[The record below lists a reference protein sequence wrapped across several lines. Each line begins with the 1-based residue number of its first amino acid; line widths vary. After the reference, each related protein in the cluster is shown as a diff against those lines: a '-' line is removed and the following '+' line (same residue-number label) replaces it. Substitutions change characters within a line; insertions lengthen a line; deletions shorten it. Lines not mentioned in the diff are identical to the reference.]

1 MASLGQPVVSVRT
14 LRSGVVGAPMIGY
27 LAYVGRRLAQF
38 VLVVFI
44 GINLAYVI
52 THASPIDP
60 VEQSIS
66 AVTSY
71 GNTAPEAI
79 EQMRTSLRELYGL
92 GGSPVAQYLVFW
104 KRILGVDFGPSMS
117 AFPTPVS
124 TLIGRALPWTAGLL
138 VVSTIVA
145 WGLGSLL
152 GGLAGYY
159 RNSRGL
165 KLMGVIAMGLHPI
178 PYYILALVLLIVFG
192 FIWPVLP
199 ISGGS
204 AMNLP
209 QTLTFDFVIS
219 VLQHAILPAL
229 SLILIGVGSW
239 FLGMRALVSNVVTED
254 YVVYAELAGVRPWRV
269 LSSYVMRNALPP
281 QLTGLAISLGGIF
294 NGAVITE
301 KVFGYPGV
309 GSLLV
314 DAVYAGDY
322 GLVLGVTTVSILG
335 VSIGVLV
342 IDLLYPLLD
351 PRVKV
356 S

>member
-1 MASLGQPVVSVRT
+1 M
-14 LRSGVVGAPMIGY
+14 SGYAG
-27 LAYVGRRLAQF
+27 YVGRRLAQF
-38 VLVVFI
+38 LLVVFI
-44 GINLAYVI
+44 GINIAYVV

-66 AVTSY
+66 AVTSF

-79 EQMRTSLRELYGL
+79 DRMRHSLRELYGL
-92 GGSPVAQYLVFW
+92 GGTPVQQYLTFW
-104 KRILGVDFGPSMS
+104 KRILSADFGPSLS
-117 AFPTPVS
+117 AFPTPVG

-138 VVSTIVA
+138 TVSTIIA
-145 WGLGSLL
+145 WVLGNLL

-159 RNSRGL
+159 RQSRGL

-178 PYYILALVLLIVFG
+178 PYYILAMLLLILFG

-199 ISGGS
+199 ISGG
-204 AMNLP
+204 ATMNLP
-209 QTLTFDFVIS
+209 QTLTPEFVWS

-239 FLGMRALVSNVVTED
+239 FLGMRSLVSNVLAED
-254 YVVYAELAGVRPWRV
+254 YVVYAELAGVKSWRI
-269 LSSYVMRNALPP
+269 LTSYVMRNALVP
-281 QLTGLAISLGGIF
+281 QVTGLAMSLGGIF

-301 KVFGYPGV
+301 KVFGYPGL

-322 GLVLGVTTVSILG
+322 GLVLGVTTISILG
-335 VSIGVLV
+335 VSVGVLA

>member
-1 MASLGQPVVSVRT
+1 
-14 LRSGVVGAPMIGY
+14 
-27 LAYVGRRLAQF
+27 
-38 VLVVFI
+38 
-44 GINLAYVI
+44 
-52 THASPIDP
+52 
-60 VEQSIS
+60 
-66 AVTSY
+66 
-71 GNTAPEAI
+71 
-79 EQMRTSLRELYGL
+79 
-92 GGSPVAQYLVFW
+92 
-104 KRILGVDFGPSMS
+104 MS

-138 VVSTIVA
+138 VVSTVTT
-145 WGLGSLL
+145 WVLGNLL

-159 RNSRGL
+159 QNSRGL

-178 PYYILALVLLIVFG
+178 PYYILALLLLIVFG
-192 FIWPVLP
+192 FLWPVLP
-199 ISGGS
+199 IAGGS

-209 QTLTFDFVIS
+209 QGWTRDFFFS

-229 SLILIGVGSW
+229 SLILIGIGSW
-239 FLGMRALVSNVVTED
+239 FLGMRSLVSNVVTED
-254 YVVYAELAGVRPWRV
+254 YVIYAELAGVKSRRI
-269 LSSYVMRNALPP
+269 LASYVMRNALVP
-281 QLTGLAISLGGIF
+281 QVTGLAISLGGIF

-322 GLVLGVTTVSILG
+322 GLVLGVTTISILG
-335 VSIGVLV
+335 VSIGVLA

>member
-1 MASLGQPVVSVRT
+1 MS
-14 LRSGVVGAPMIGY
+14 GY
-27 LAYVGRRLAQF
+27 LAYIVKRLLQF

-52 THASPIDP
+52 THATPIDP

-66 AVTSY
+66 VVTSF

-79 EQMRTSLRELYGL
+79 EQMRISLRELYGL
-92 GGSPVAQYLVFW
+92 EGSPIEQYWVFW
-104 KRILGVDFGPSMS
+104 KRILRADFGPSMS
-117 AFPTPVS
+117 AFPTPVA
-124 TLIGRALPWTAGLL
+124 TLIARALPWTAGLL
-138 VVSTIVA
+138 VVSTIVT
-145 WGLGSLL
+145 WVLGNLL

-159 RNSRGL
+159 QKSRGL
-165 KLMGVIAMGLHPI
+165 KLMGVIAMGLHPM
-178 PYYILALVLLIVFG
+178 PYYILALLLLIVFG
-192 FIWPVLP
+192 FLWPVLP
-199 ISGGS
+199 ITGGS

-209 QTLTFDFVIS
+209 QAWTFDFIS
-219 VLQHAILPAL
+219 SVSKHAILPAM

-239 FLGMRALVSNVVTED
+239 FLGMRSLVSNIVTED
-254 YVVYAELAGVRPWRV
+254 YVVYAELAGVKSRRI
-269 LSSYVMRNALPP
+269 LSSYVMRNALVP
-281 QLTGLAISLGGIF
+281 QVTGLAISLGGIF

-301 KVFGYPGV
+301 KVFGYPGI

-322 GLVLGVTTVSILG
+322 GLVLGVTTISIIG

>member
-1 MASLGQPVVSVRT
+1 MS
-14 LRSGVVGAPMIGY
+14 GY
-27 LAYVGRRLAQF
+27 LAYVGRRLGQF
-38 VLVVFI
+38 LLVVFI
-44 GINLAYVI
+44 GINIAYVV

-66 AVTSY
+66 AVTSF
-71 GNTAPEAI
+71 GNTAPGAI
-79 EQMRTSLRELYGL
+79 EQMRNSLRELYGL
-92 GGSPVAQYLVFW
+92 SGTPVEQYLLFW
-104 KRILGVDFGPSMS
+104 KRILRADFGPSMS
-117 AFPTPVS
+117 AFPTPVG

-145 WGLGSLL
+145 WGLGNLL

-159 RNSRGL
+159 RQSRGL

-178 PYYILALVLLIVFG
+178 PYYILAMLLLIVFG
-192 FIWPVLP
+192 FLWPVLP
-199 ISGGS
+199 ITGGS

-209 QTLTFDFVIS
+209 QTWTPEFVVS

-239 FLGMRALVSNVVTED
+239 FLGMRSLVSNVLAED
-254 YVVYAELAGVRPWRV
+254 FVVYAELAGVRSWRI
-269 LSSYVMRNALPP
+269 LTSYVMRNALTP
-281 QLTGLAISLGGIF
+281 QVTGLAMSLGGIF

-301 KVFGYPGV
+301 KVFGYPGL

-322 GLVLGVTTVSILG
+322 GLVLGVTTISILG
-335 VSIGVLV
+335 VSIGVLA

>member
-1 MASLGQPVVSVRT
+1 MS
-14 LRSGVVGAPMIGY
+14 GY
-27 LAYVGRRLAQF
+27 LGYVGRRIGQF
-38 VLVVFI
+38 LLVLFI
-44 GINLAYVI
+44 GINIAYVV

-66 AVTSY
+66 VVTSY
-71 GNTAPEAI
+71 GTTAPGAI

-92 GGSPVAQYLVFW
+92 GGTPVEQYLQFW
-104 KRILGVDFGPSMS
+104 KRILRADFGPSLS
-117 AFPTPVS
+117 AFPTPVG
-124 TLIGRALPWTAGLL
+124 TLIWRSLPWTVGLL
-138 VVSTIVA
+138 AVSTMIA
-145 WGLGSLL
+145 WTLGNLL

-159 RNSRGL
+159 RQSRSL

-178 PYYILALVLLIVFG
+178 PYYILAMLLLIVFG
-192 FIWPVLP
+192 FLWPVLP
-199 ISGGS
+199 ISGGA

-209 QTLTFDFVIS
+209 QEWTPAFVLS

-239 FLGMRALVSNVVTED
+239 FLGMRALVSSILAED
-254 YVVYAELAGVRPWRV
+254 FVVYAELAGVGSWRI
-269 LSSYVMRNALPP
+269 LTSYVMRNALVP
-281 QLTGLAISLGGIF
+281 QMTGLAMSLGGIF

-301 KVFGYPGV
+301 KVFGYPGL

-322 GLVLGVTTVSILG
+322 GLVLGVTTISILG
-335 VSIGVLV
+335 VSIGVLA

>member
-1 MASLGQPVVSVRT
+1 MS
-14 LRSGVVGAPMIGY
+14 GY
-27 LAYVGRRLAQF
+27 LAYIAKRLLQF

-52 THASPIDP
+52 THATPIDP

-66 AVTSY
+66 VVTSF

-92 GGSPVAQYLVFW
+92 EGSALHQYLVFW
-104 KRILGVDFGPSMS
+104 KRILRADFGPSMS

-124 TLIGRALPWTAGLL
+124 TLVARALPWTTGLL
-138 VVSTIVA
+138 VVSTIVT
-145 WGLGSLL
+145 WVLGNWL

-159 RNSRGL
+159 QKSRGL
-165 KLMGVIAMGLHPI
+165 KLLGVFAMGLHPI
-178 PYYILALVLLIVFG
+178 PYYILALLLLIVFG
-192 FIWPVLP
+192 FLWPVLP

-209 QTLTFDFVIS
+209 QTWSWAFAAS

-239 FLGMRALVSNVVTED
+239 FLGMRSLVSNVVTED
-254 YVVYAELAGVRPWRV
+254 YVIYAELAGVDRSRI
-269 LSSYVMRNALPP
+269 LSSYVMRNALVP
-281 QLTGLAISLGGIF
+281 QVTGLAISLGGIF

-322 GLVLGVTTVSILG
+322 GLVLGVTTISIIG

-342 IDLLYPLLD
+342 IDLIYPLLD

>member
-1 MASLGQPVVSVRT
+1 MN
-14 LRSGVVGAPMIGY
+14 GY
-27 LAYVGRRLAQF
+27 LIYIVRRLGQF

-52 THASPIDP
+52 THATPIDP

-66 AVTSY
+66 AATSF
-71 GNTAPEAI
+71 GNTAPDAI

-92 GGSPVAQYLVFW
+92 GGSPVEQYLVFW
-104 KRILGVDFGPSMS
+104 RRILRADFGPSMS

-138 VVSTIVA
+138 VISTIITWV
-145 WGLGSLL
+145 LGNLL

-159 RNSRGL
+159 QKSRGL

-178 PYYILALVLLIVFG
+178 PYYILALLLLIVFG
-192 FIWPVLP
+192 FLWPVLP
-199 ISGGS
+199 IAGGS

-209 QTLTFDFVIS
+209 QTWTWDFISS
-219 VLQHAILPAL
+219 VLMHAILPAL
-229 SLILIGVGSW
+229 SLILIGIGSW
-239 FLGMRALVSNVVTED
+239 FLGMRSLVSNVVTED
-254 YVVYAELAGVRPWRV
+254 YVIYAELGGVDRHRI
-269 LSSYVMRNALPP
+269 LTSYVMRNALVP
-281 QLTGLAISLGGIF
+281 QVTGLAISLGGIF

-301 KVFGYPGV
+301 KVFGYPGI

-322 GLVLGVTTVSILG
+322 GLVLGVTTISIVG
-335 VSIGVLV
+335 VSIGVLA

-356 S
+356 R

>member
-1 MASLGQPVVSVRT
+1 MS
-14 LRSGVVGAPMIGY
+14 GY
-27 LAYVGRRLAQF
+27 LAYVGRRLGQF
-38 VLVVFI
+38 LLVVFI
-44 GINLAYVI
+44 GINIAYVV

-71 GNTAPEAI
+71 GNTAPAAI
-79 EQMRTSLRELYGL
+79 EQMRNSLRELYGL
-92 GGSPVAQYLVFW
+92 GGTPVEQYLQFW
-104 KRILGVDFGPSMS
+104 KRILRADFGPSMS
-117 AFPTPVS
+117 AFPTPVG
-124 TLIGRALPWTAGLL
+124 TLIARALPWTVGLL
-138 VVSTIVA
+138 AVSTIVA
-145 WGLGSLL
+145 WGLGNLL

-159 RNSRGL
+159 RQSQGL
-165 KLMGVIAMGLHPI
+165 KLMGVVAMGLHPI
-178 PYYILALVLLIVFG
+178 PYYILAMLLLIVFG
-192 FIWPVLP
+192 FLWPVLP

-209 QTLTFDFVIS
+209 QTLTPEFVLS

-239 FLGMRALVSNVVTED
+239 FLGMRSLVSHVVAED
-254 YVVYAELAGVRPWRV
+254 FVVYAELAGVRPRRI
-269 LSSYVMRNALPP
+269 LTSYVMRNALVP
-281 QLTGLAISLGGIF
+281 QVTGLAMSLGGIF

-301 KVFGYPGV
+301 KVFGYPGL

-322 GLVLGVTTVSILG
+322 GLVLGVTTISILG
-335 VSIGVLV
+335 VSIGVLA

-351 PRVKV
+351 PRVKI

>member
-1 MASLGQPVVSVRT
+1 MPATT
-14 LRSGVVGAPMIGY
+14 LPSISGAALSGY
-27 LAYVGRRLAQF
+27 AGYVGRRLAQF
-38 VLVVFI
+38 LLVVFI
-44 GINLAYVI
+44 GINIAYLV

-66 AVTSY
+66 AVTSF
-71 GNTAPEAI
+71 GNTAPDAI
-79 EQMRTSLRELYGL
+79 EQMRNSLRELYGL
-92 GGSPVAQYLVFW
+92 GGTPVQQYLTFW
-104 KRILGVDFGPSMS
+104 KRILSADFGPSLS
-117 AFPTPVS
+117 AFPTPVG

-138 VVSTIVA
+138 AVSTLVA
-145 WGLGSLL
+145 WVLGNLL

-159 RNSRGL
+159 RQSRGL
-165 KLMGVIAMGLHPI
+165 KLLGVIAMGLHPI
-178 PYYILALVLLIVFG
+178 PYYILAMLLLILFG

-199 ISGGS
+199 ISGG
-204 AMNLP
+204 ATMNLP
-209 QTLTFDFVIS
+209 QTLTPEFVWS

-239 FLGMRALVSNVVTED
+239 FLGMRSLVSNVLAED
-254 YVVYAELAGVRPWRV
+254 YVVYAELAGVKSWRI
-269 LSSYVMRNALPP
+269 LTSYVMRNALVP
-281 QLTGLAISLGGIF
+281 QVTGLAMSLGGIF

-301 KVFGYPGV
+301 KVFGYPGL

-335 VSIGVLV
+335 VSAGVLA

>member
-1 MASLGQPVVSVRT
+1 MS
-14 LRSGVVGAPMIGY
+14 GY
-27 LAYVGRRLAQF
+27 LAYIAKRLLQF

-52 THASPIDP
+52 THATPIDP

-66 AVTSY
+66 AVTSF
-71 GNTAPEAI
+71 GNTAPDAI
-79 EQMRTSLRELYGL
+79 EQMRISLRELYGL
-92 GGSPVAQYLVFW
+92 EGSVLQQYLVFW
-104 KRILGVDFGPSMS
+104 KRILRADFGPSMS

-124 TLIGRALPWTAGLL
+124 TLIARALPWTTGLL
-138 VVSTIVA
+138 VVSTIVT
-145 WGLGSLL
+145 WVLGNWL

-159 RNSRGL
+159 QKNRGL
-165 KLMGVIAMGLHPI
+165 KLLGVIAMGLHPI
-178 PYYILALVLLIVFG
+178 PYYILALLLLIVFG
-192 FIWPVLP
+192 FLWPVLP

-209 QTLTFDFVIS
+209 QGWNWTFVAS

-239 FLGMRALVSNVVTED
+239 FLGMRSLVSNVVTED
-254 YVVYAELAGVRPWRV
+254 YVIYAELAGVDSRL
-269 LSSYVMRNALPP
+269 LSSYVMRNALVP
-281 QLTGLAISLGGIF
+281 QVTGLAISLGGIF

-322 GLVLGVTTVSILG
+322 GLVLGVTTISVIG

>member
-1 MASLGQPVVSVRT
+1 M
-14 LRSGVVGAPMIGY
+14 SGYAG
-27 LAYVGRRLAQF
+27 YVGRRIGQF
-38 VLVVFI
+38 LLVVFI
-44 GINLAYVI
+44 GINIAYVV

-66 AVTSY
+66 AVTSF
-71 GNTAPEAI
+71 GNTAPDAI
-79 EQMRTSLRELYGL
+79 EQMRNSLRELYGL
-92 GGSPVAQYLVFW
+92 GGTPVEQYLTFW
-104 KRILGVDFGPSMS
+104 KRILSADFGPSMS
-117 AFPTPVS
+117 AFPTPVG
-124 TLIGRALPWTAGLL
+124 TLIARALPWTAGLL
-138 VVSTIVA
+138 AVSTLIA
-145 WGLGSLL
+145 WVLGNLL

-159 RNSRGL
+159 RQSRGL
-165 KLMGVIAMGLHPI
+165 RLMGVIAMGLHPI
-178 PYYILALVLLIVFG
+178 PYYILAMLLLIVFG
-192 FIWPVLP
+192 FLWPVLP
-199 ISGGS
+199 ITGGA

-209 QTLTFDFVIS
+209 QSLTPEFVGS

-239 FLGMRALVSNVVTED
+239 FLGMRSLVSNVLAED
-254 YVVYAELAGVRPWRV
+254 YVVYAELAGVKSWRI
-269 LSSYVMRNALPP
+269 LTSYVMRNALVP
-281 QLTGLAISLGGIF
+281 QVTGLAMSLGGIF

-301 KVFGYPGV
+301 KVFGYPGL

-322 GLVLGVTTVSILG
+322 GLVLGVTTISILG
-335 VSIGVLV
+335 VSFGVLA

>member
-1 MASLGQPVVSVRT
+1 MN
-14 LRSGVVGAPMIGY
+14 GY
-27 LAYVGRRLAQF
+27 LTYIARRIAQF
-38 VLVVFI
+38 VLVVII
-44 GINLAYVI
+44 GINIAYVI
-52 THASPIDP
+52 THATPIDP

-66 AVTSY
+66 AVTSF

-79 EQMRTSLRELYGL
+79 EQMRLSLRELYGL
-92 GGSPVAQYLVFW
+92 GGSPIQQYLVFW
-104 KRILGVDFGPSMS
+104 KRILRADFGPSMS

-138 VVSTIVA
+138 VVSTIVT
-145 WGLGSLL
+145 WLLGNLL

-159 RNSRGL
+159 QNSRGL

-178 PYYILALVLLIVFG
+178 PYYILALLLLIVFG
-192 FIWPVLP
+192 FLWPVLP
-199 ISGGS
+199 ITGGS

-209 QTLTFDFVIS
+209 QSWTWDFVSS
-219 VLQHAILPAL
+219 VLMHAILPAL

-239 FLGMRALVSNVVTED
+239 FLGMRSLVSNVVTED
-254 YVVYAELAGVRPWRV
+254 YVVYAELAGVKSSRI
-269 LSSYVMRNALPP
+269 LSSYVMRNALVP
-281 QLTGLAISLGGIF
+281 QVTGLAISLGGIF

-301 KVFGYPGV
+301 KVFGYPGI

-322 GLVLGVTTVSILG
+322 GLVLGVTTISIVG
-335 VSIGVLV
+335 VSIGVLA